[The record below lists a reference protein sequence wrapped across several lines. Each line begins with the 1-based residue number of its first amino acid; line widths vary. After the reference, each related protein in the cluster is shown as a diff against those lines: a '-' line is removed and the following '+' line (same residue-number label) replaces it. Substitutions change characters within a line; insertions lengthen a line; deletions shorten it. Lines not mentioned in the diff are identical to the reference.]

1 MSQPKHMTKKE
12 LVKILVN
19 KLTEVMADQEKLRL
33 KVEKI
38 QQLLKMVMEEP
49 DIDLGDDDLKMDDPM
64 DVPTEGE
71 DSVDK
76 EEDEED
82 EKHVEF
88 DGVVYKIGDVV
99 QLKNSK
105 TGKWKETGKLVKITA
120 CMAEVQPS
128 KGGKTTR
135 RKYGNFCMAQ
145 K

>member
-1 MSQPKHMTKKE
+1 MTKKE

-71 DSVDK
+71 DSVDE

-82 EKHVEF
+82 EKRVEF
-88 DGVVYKIGDVV
+88 DGVVYEIGDVV
-99 QLKNSK
+99 QMKNSK
-105 TGKWKETGKLVKITA
+105 TGKWKETGKLVKFTV

-128 KGGKTTR
+128 KGGKTNR
-135 RKYGNFCMAQ
+135 RKYGNFRMARN
-145 K
+145 